1 MTIREMH
8 ISLDVHLNKIDS
20 QKFANFQP
28 EEKDLM
34 LNAAQVRFLKN
45 RINDWSIESRGHG
58 FQEVQKRLDDVQQ
71 LVEPVTLPV
80 YKLDSEHVYSI
91 LPSNYFSLVD
101 DASYVKRNC
110 RGIDISETTTS
121 LYYYE
126 LSLEELIPYTS
137 LTMLDSLV
145 STPQGSVALLN
156 TTNLPYYTSIS
167 DEDLK
172 FNLVNLIMQEM
183 SKVSGYSVYYEVFNT
198 TYKRDTIF
206 IVKTT
211 NNLDTLYVS
220 WTTTNS
226 PLSAVNLT
234 SYALNTL
241 NLTSVGTSESITSKK
256 YPNRLTRSDIKNNLA
271 VHPFGK
277 TIYHSPL
284 SEIKRG
290 RLEVQH
296 NDNFIVDSVVINYI
310 RWPRLMDI
318 NFGNNC
324 ELSANVHH
332 EIVDLAVQRMKAE
345 ISENNYS
352 AIVQETLKKE

>member
-20 QKFANFQP
+20 NKFANFQP
-28 EEKDLM
+28 EDKDLI
-34 LNAAQVRFLKN
+34 LNAAQIRFLKN
-45 RINDWSIESRGHG
+45 RINDWSVESRGLG

-71 LVEPVTLPV
+71 LVEPATLPV
-80 YKLDSEHVYSI
+80 YKLDSDHVYAI

-110 RGIDISETTTS
+110 RGVDTTESATS

-126 LSLEELIPYTS
+126 LPLEGLVPYTS
-137 LTMLDSLV
+137 LTITD
-145 STPQGSVALLN
+145 GSVNPAATEVELLN
-156 TTNLPYYTSIS
+156 VSNLPYYTSIS

-172 FNLVNLIMQEM
+172 FSLVNLIIQEVN
-183 SKVSGYSVYYEVFNT
+183 KIDGYSAYYEVFNT
-198 TYKRDTIF
+198 TYKRDTMF
-206 IVKTT
+206 IVKET
-211 NNLDTLYVS
+211 NDLDILY
-220 WTTTNS
+220 
-226 PLSAVNLT
+226 LT
-234 SYALNTL
+234 DLASGYSLNTL
-241 NLTSVGTSESITSKK
+241 SLTSITTSESITSKK
-256 YPNRLTRSDIKNNLA
+256 FANRLTRTDIKNNLA
-271 VHPFGK
+271 VDPFGK
-277 TIYHSPL
+277 TIYHSPI

-290 RLEVQH
+290 RLEIQH
-296 NDNFIVDSVVINYI
+296 NDNFIIDSVAINYI

-318 NFGNNC
+318 NFGSNC

-345 ISENNYS
+345 ISENNYA